1 MGHRHTFGLFPR
13 KGVSV
18 RRWLAIAL
26 VLAFVALLAVPAA
39 GAAVLPRGAKP
50 MEMSLKLWTVTYV
63 RTLAQRSPA
72 VSTALFADSNGK
84 CGSAFGKVW
93 FLPDASPPDDLVSQ
107 CVIPRGKL
115 LFVPGAWGFLA
126 ATRTAIDF
134 IPTFRR
140 FVVASRI
147 SVDGRFVGSGHYVQ
161 TPVFQAV
168 FPLRNPFGAQPGL
181 WNLIAAGHFA
191 ILRLPPGQHTVV
203 QNAAYRG
210 PVESSSFTYHLTI
223 R

>member
-1 MGHRHTFGLFPR
+1 
-13 KGVSV
+13 V
-18 RRWLAIAL
+18 RRFLPIAL

-50 MEMSLKLWTVTYV
+50 MGMSLKLWTVTYV
-63 RTLAQRSPA
+63 RTAAQRSPA
-72 VSTALFADSNGK
+72 VSTVLFAESNGK

-93 FLPDASPPDDLVSQ
+93 FLPDASPPDDLVTQ

-115 LFVPGAWGFLA
+115 LFVPGAWGFLP
-126 ATRTAIDF
+126 ATRTAIDEL
-134 IPTFRR
+134 IPMFRR
-140 FVVASRI
+140 FIVASRI
-147 SVDGRFVGSGHYVQ
+147 WVDGRFVGSGHYLQ

-168 FPLRNPFGAQPGL
+168 LPLRNPFGAPPGL

-210 PVESSSFTYHLTI
+210 PSESSSFTYHLTI